1 MDQTL
6 VFQVEVYQGRH
17 DAYFGQTQ
25 PDDDVVGRVLHEQ
38 GYAIS
43 LLGTLRQEVVG
54 YLVAAFLYLERQSF
68 IFNQSAVA
76 KAADKSC
83 KPYLFKSPCST
94 RVTVDQHNFVR
105 VVLDIGPEHGN
116 HSLILQFR
124 EEQFWEDECC

>member
-43 LLGTLRQEVVG
+43 LLVTLRQEVVG

-68 IFNQSAVA
+68 IFN
-76 KAADKSC
+76 
-83 KPYLFKSPCST
+83 P
-94 RVTVDQHNFVR
+94 
-105 VVLDIGPEHGN
+105 
-116 HSLILQFR
+116 
-124 EEQFWEDECC
+124 